1 MLAIVDYG
9 FIVAFFVILFCF
21 ILLIVKPPSKVPATQ
36 EVKQTKLP
44 RKHMLEYGVIA
55 GLIGFF
61 LLLTILL
68 ERNRSRPGS
77 S

>member
-21 ILLIVKPPSKVPATQ
+21 ILLIAKPPSKVPATQ
-36 EVKQTKLP
+36 KVKKTNLA
-44 RKHMLEYGVIA
+44 RKHMLEYGIIV

-61 LLLTILL
+61 LLLTVLL
-68 ERNRSRPGS
+68 ERGRSRPS
-77 S
+77 SS

>member
-21 ILLIVKPPSKVPATQ
+21 ILLIARPPMGTPATQ
-36 EVKQTKLP
+36 KVKEAP
-44 RKHMLEYGVIA
+44 RPHKNMLEYGIIA
-55 GLIGFF
+55 GLVVFF
-61 LLLTILL
+61 LLLTVLL
-68 ERNRSRPGS
+68 ERGRSRPGS